1 MLEMVV
7 FEAEFYCLVETGL
20 EVRAEGFVH
29 FDSFG
34 IKRLSLHLLLA
45 ILPLI
50 QFYQI
55 LELIRLI
62 RALLRK
68 LLLNLLIVKETT

>member
-7 FEAEFYCLVETGL
+7 FEAEFYGLVEVEFKVGG
-20 EVRAEGFVH
+20 EGFVH
-29 FDSFG
+29 FDFLG

-55 LELIRLI
+55 LELIRLT